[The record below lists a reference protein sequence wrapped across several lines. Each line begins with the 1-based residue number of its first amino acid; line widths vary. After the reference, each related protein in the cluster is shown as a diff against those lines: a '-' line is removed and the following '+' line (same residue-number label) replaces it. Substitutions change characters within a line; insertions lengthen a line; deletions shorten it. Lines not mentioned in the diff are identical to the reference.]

1 MTSTGTST
9 SVDCCGR
16 VACVGGLAPGPPPSL
31 DPPDR
36 RREWSVA
43 PPTPSIAV
51 LPCLVAGLPLSRCCL
66 ACCIVVALVRFIAHG
81 DSRPGDR
88 VQCLS
93 APTGGGPGKSS
104 TVVTA
109 AAPQPPAF
117 ILVWSAFAVAR
128 RTSTLHGHRLCVA
141 IHRLLRRADSSAGS
155 HGTSPPPDQTVP
167 GLARQHPG
175 CCHWPSFRRT
185 NVHSSRTLTLFVFFT
200 QSRQI

>member
-93 APTGGGPGKSS
+93 APTGGGAWKVQHGCHRCCSSAPGFHPRSGLPSPSRGEPRPYMAIAYALPS
-104 TVVTA
+104 TVLSDELTARPDPTAHPPHRTKRYQGSLVSTLA
-109 AAPQPPAF
+109 AATGPRFAGPTSIPAE
-117 ILVWSAFAVAR
+117 
-128 RTSTLHGHRLCVA
+128 H
-141 IHRLLRRADSSAGS
+141 
-155 HGTSPPPDQTVP
+155 
-167 GLARQHPG
+167 
-175 CCHWPSFRRT
+175 
-185 NVHSSRTLTLFVFFT
+185 
-200 QSRQI
+200 

>member
-1 MTSTGTST
+1 
-9 SVDCCGR
+9 
-16 VACVGGLAPGPPPSL
+16 VGGLRVLAALRRGRLPPSIRRIVDGSGAL
-31 DPPDR
+31 PRQPHPSQSFPASSLGFRCRVAALLAASLLPSFVLSPTGTHVPAIVSSVCLR
-36 RREWSVA
+36 RR
-43 PPTPSIAV
+43 
-51 LPCLVAGLPLSRCCL
+51 
-66 ACCIVVALVRFIAHG
+66 
-81 DSRPGDR
+81 
-88 VQCLS
+88 
-93 APTGGGPGKSS
+93 GGGLESPARLSPLLLLSPRLSS
-104 TVVTA
+104 
-109 AAPQPPAF
+109 
-117 ILVWSAFAVAR
+117 LVWSAFAVAR